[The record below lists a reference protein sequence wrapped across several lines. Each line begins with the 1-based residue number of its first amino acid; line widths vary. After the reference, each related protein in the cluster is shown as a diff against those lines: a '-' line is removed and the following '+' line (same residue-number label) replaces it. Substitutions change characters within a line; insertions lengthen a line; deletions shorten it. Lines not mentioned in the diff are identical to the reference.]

1 VRFAGVL
8 APNHHEHGLIV
19 VTLEL
24 LVHVADFEHGD
35 VEAAKTLAE
44 RFEPNKGVS
53 FFIRKRLQLLNMMLE
68 TTIMI
73 GDSVSTV
80 HLVAI

>member
-1 VRFAGVL
+1 MNNEAAVRFAGVL

-53 FFIRKRLQLLNMMLE
+53 YSE
-68 TTIMI
+68 
-73 GDSVSTV
+73 
-80 HLVAI
+80 LVWPINIILRSLSESAFSCLI